1 MSKKRG
7 TSESALYKIVD
18 LKAAKKILMLIDGY
32 RKLNIEDF
40 EWADKEVKDGKMGK
54 RFSQD
59 WKEIRELM
67 LKFAREAGSQRHLLN
82 LAALQQIL
90 IQFGLVISAIT
101 TLLTTLSMVAFL
113 FHLEWA
119 KMVPE
124 ILTYALIPLIIGIV
138 IMFAGPPLIARKI
151 TSELEKFYQ
160 RRKDFVSMADTMLRD
175 VAQKIIYS
183 IIQEIKNGN
192 LEVKKKKDYE
202 FGLFNI
208 DYKGVKIVKK
218 PSLFRR
224 YYIVTTKFQA

>member
-1 MSKKRG
+1 MPKERVR
-7 TSESALYKIVD
+7 SESALYKIVD

-59 WKEIRELM
+59 WKQIRELM
-67 LKFAREAGSQRHLLN
+67 LKFAREAGSQRHLLD

-90 IQFGLVISAIT
+90 LQVGLVVSAIT
-101 TLLTTLSMVAFL
+101 TLLTTLSMMAFV

-119 KMVPE
+119 KIIPE
-124 ILTYALIPLIIGIV
+124 VLTYALIPLVIGIA

-151 TSELEKFYQ
+151 TSELERFYQ
-160 RRKDFVSMADTMLRD
+160 KRKDLVSRADAVFKDAVQR
-175 VAQKIIYS
+175 IIDS

-192 LEVKKKKDYE
+192 LEVKKKKEYK
-202 FGLFNI
+202 FGLFNM

-218 PSLFRR
+218 PSLFRK
-224 YYIVTTKFQA
+224 YYIVIPEF

>member
-1 MSKKRG
+1 MSKGKVKA
-7 TSESALYKIVD
+7 ESGPYKIED

-32 RKLNIEDF
+32 RRLNIEDF
-40 EWADKEVKDGKMGK
+40 EWADREVKEGKMGK

-90 IQFGLVISAIT
+90 LQVGLVVSAIT
-101 TLLTTLSMVAFL
+101 TLLTTLSMMAFL

-119 KMVPE
+119 KIIPE
-124 ILTYALIPLIIGIV
+124 ILTYALIPLIIGIA

-160 RRKDFVSMADTMLRD
+160 KRKDFVSRADVVLKD
-175 VAQKIIYS
+175 AAQKIIYS

-192 LEVKKKKDYE
+192 LEIKKKKEYE
-202 FGLFNI
+202 FGLFNM

-218 PSLFRR
+218 PSLFRK
-224 YYIVTTKFQA
+224 YYIVIPEF

>member
-1 MSKKRG
+1 MPKVKAEAEDG
-7 TSESALYKIVD
+7 LYKIED

-40 EWADKEVKDGKMGK
+40 EWADTEVKNGKMGK

-67 LKFAREAGSQRHLLN
+67 LKFAREAGSQGHLLN

-90 IQFGLVISAIT
+90 LQVGLVVSAIT
-101 TLLTTLSMVAFL
+101 TLLTTLSMTAFL

-119 KMVPE
+119 KIIPE
-124 ILTYALIPLIIGIV
+124 ILTYALIPLIIGIA

-160 RRKDFVSMADTMLRD
+160 RRRDFVSKANLVLKDA
-175 VAQKIIYS
+175 AQKIIYS
-183 IIQEIKNGN
+183 IIHEINKGS
-192 LEVKKKKDYE
+192 LEVKKKKEYE
-202 FGLFNI
+202 LGLFNT

-218 PSLFRR
+218 PSLFRK
-224 YYIVTTKFQA
+224 YYIVIPEL